1 MSEAAPSVAA
11 IVLSYNGRDDVL
23 SCVGWLS
30 ASDYPRLR
38 VVVVDNASTD
48 DTVAEVAARFP
59 ACTVLRNA
67 QNLGFA
73 GGCNVGIRHAL
84 EAGDDLVM
92 LVNPDT
98 TAGPDLVTRLV
109 AFMDSH
115 PRAGVVGP
123 KTHST
128 QPMPDGSPK
137 LLYKGAWR
145 RTLPL
150 RQSIPGIESG
160 DAGGDDEPRRTDYVW
175 GHAMM
180 LRAAALQRTGPL
192 DSAFF
197 MYYED
202 LDLCRR
208 MEAAGY
214 EVWCD
219 PQAVIRHDAP
229 DGARG
234 LRSERWR
241 WECKVH
247 STRVFHRKHH
257 GRLASLLLTPL
268 TILGEAQELAR
279 TRRGA
284 AARELLSAYARSFGA
299 GNRRPTGPATVL
311 PPAAT
316 PGR

>member
-1 MSEAAPSVAA
+1 MSGSAPPVAA

-23 SCVGWLS
+23 NCVGWLL

-38 VVVVDNASTD
+38 VVVVDNASAD
-48 DTVAEVAARFP
+48 DTVAALAARFP
-59 ACTVLRNA
+59 ACTLLRNE

-73 GGCNVGIRHAL
+73 GGCNAGIRHAL
-84 EAGDDLVM
+84 EANDDFVL

-98 TAGPDLVTRLV
+98 AAAPDLVARLV
-109 AFMDSH
+109 AFMESH

-123 KTHST
+123 KTLST
-128 QPMPDGSPK
+128 QAMPDGSPK

-150 RQSIPGIESG
+150 RQSIPGIESS
-160 DAGGDDEPRRTDYVW
+160 DAAGDDAPRRTDYVW

-180 LRAAALQRTGPL
+180 LRAQALRRTGPL
-192 DSAFF
+192 DPAFF

-214 EVWCD
+214 EVWCE
-219 PQAVIRHDAP
+219 PRAVIRHDAP

-257 GRLASLLLTPL
+257 GRLASLVLTPL

-299 GNRRPTGPATVL
+299 GNRRPTGPAAA
-311 PPAAT
+311 PPASQD
-316 PGR
+316 GR

>member
-1 MSEAAPSVAA
+1 MSGSAPPVAA
-11 IVLSYNGRDDVL
+11 VVLSYNGRDDVL
-23 SCVGWLS
+23 RCLRWLV
-30 ASDYPRLR
+30 ASEHAPLR
-38 VVVVDNASTD
+38 VVVVDNASVD
-48 DTVAEVAARFP
+48 DTVAAVADRFP
-59 ACTVLRNA
+59 AATVLRNRE
-67 QNLGFA
+67 NLGFA
-73 GGCNVGIRHAL
+73 GGCNVGIQHAL
-84 EAGDDLVM
+84 SAGDAFVL

-98 TAGPDLVTRLV
+98 EAGPELVGRLV
-109 AFMDSH
+109 SFMQAH
-115 PRAGVVGP
+115 PRAGIVGP

-128 QPMPDGSPK
+128 HAMPDGGPR

-145 RTLPL
+145 RALPL
-150 RQSIPGIESG
+150 RQSIPGIEG
-160 DAGGDDEPRRTDYVW
+160 ADAGDDDAPRRTDYVW

-180 LRAAALQRTGPL
+180 LRAEALRRIGLL
-192 DSAFF
+192 DPDFF

-208 MEAAGY
+208 MDAAGF
-214 EVWCD
+214 EVWCE
-219 PQAVIRHDAP
+219 PGAVIRHDAP

-247 STRVFHRKHH
+247 STRIFHRKHH

-284 AARELLSAYARSFGA
+284 AARELLAAYGRSFGS
-299 GNRRPTGPATVL
+299 GNRRPTGPSA
-311 PPAAT
+311 PPQPT
-316 PGR
+316 PGTGA

>member
-1 MSEAAPSVAA
+1 MNGTVPPVAA

-30 ASDYPRLR
+30 GSDYPRLR
-38 VVVVDNASTD
+38 VVVVDNASAD
-48 DTVAEVAARFP
+48 DTVPALAARYP
-59 ACTVLRNA
+59 ACTVLRNE

-73 GGCNVGIRHAL
+73 GGCNVGIRQAL
-84 EAGDDLVM
+84 EAGDDFVL

-98 TAGPDLVTRLV
+98 AADRDLVPRLV
-109 AFMDSH
+109 AFMESH

-128 QPMPDGSPK
+128 QAMPDGSPK

-150 RQSIPGIESG
+150 RQSIPGIESA

-180 LRAAALQRTGPL
+180 LRAEALRRTGPL
-192 DSAFF
+192 DPEFF

-219 PQAVIRHDAP
+219 PRSVIRHDAP

-247 STRVFHRKHH
+247 STRVFYRKHH

-279 TRRGA
+279 TRRSA
-284 AARELLSAYARSFGA
+284 AARELLSAYARSFGT
-299 GNRRPTGPATVL
+299 GNRRPTGPAAA
-311 PPAAT
+311 PPA
-316 PGR
+316 PRGGS

>member
-1 MSEAAPSVAA
+1 MSASLPPVAA

-23 SCVGWLS
+23 NCVGWLA
-30 ASDYPRLR
+30 ASDYPRLS
-38 VVVVDNASTD
+38 VIVVDNASAD
-48 DTVAEVAARFP
+48 DTVAAVEARFP

-67 QNLGFA
+67 ANLGFA
-73 GGCNVGIRHAL
+73 GGCNVGIERAL
-84 EAGDDLVM
+84 QAGDAFVM

-98 TAGPDLVTRLV
+98 LAGPDLVSRLV
-109 AFMDSH
+109 DFMQSH

-123 KTHST
+123 KTLST
-128 QPMPDGSPK
+128 HAMPDGSPK

-150 RQSIPGIESG
+150 RQSIPGIEAT
-160 DAGGDDEPRRTDYVW
+160 DAGGDDAPRRTDYVW

-180 LRAAALQRTGPL
+180 LRAEALQRTGLL
-192 DSAFF
+192 DPDFF

-208 MEAAGY
+208 MEAAGF

-219 PQAVIRHDAP
+219 PRAVIRHDAP

-257 GRLASLLLTPL
+257 GRLAALALTPL

-284 AARELLSAYARSFGA
+284 AARELLAAYGRSFGS
-299 GNRRPTGPATVL
+299 GNRRPTGPAAAAR
-311 PPAAT
+311 PAPR
-316 PGR
+316 PGG

>member
-1 MSEAAPSVAA
+1 MSETAAPVAA
-11 IVLSYNGRDDVL
+11 IVLSYNGREDVL
-23 SCVGWLS
+23 NCVRWLLRS
-30 ASDYPRLR
+30 EGTRLR
-38 VVVVDNASTD
+38 VVVVDNASAD
-48 DTVAEVAARFP
+48 DTVAAVAARFP
-59 ACTVLRNA
+59 ACTLLRNER
-67 QNLGFA
+67 NLGFA
-73 GGCNVGIRHAL
+73 GGCNVGIRNAL
-84 EAGDDLVM
+84 EAGEAFVL

-98 TAGPDLVTRLV
+98 DGPPDLVARLV
-109 AFMDSH
+109 AFMESH

-128 QPMPDGSPK
+128 EAMPDGSPK

-180 LRAAALQRTGPL
+180 LRAEALRRTGPL
-192 DSAFF
+192 DPAFF

-219 PQAVIRHDAP
+219 PRAVIRHDAP

-268 TILGEAQELAR
+268 TVLGEAQELAR

-284 AARELLSAYARSFGA
+284 AARELLAAYARSFGS
-299 GNRRPTGPATVL
+299 GNRRPEGPL
-311 PPAAT
+311 PEPSAART
-316 PGR
+316 EG

>member
-1 MSEAAPSVAA
+1 MTGDLPPVAA

-23 SCVGWLS
+23 SCLGWLS

-38 VVVVDNASTD
+38 LIVVDNASAD
-48 DTVAEVAARFP
+48 DTVAAVSARFP

-67 QNLGFA
+67 RNLGFA
-73 GGCNVGIRHAL
+73 GGCNVGLGHAL
-84 EAGDDLVM
+84 ARGDEFLM

-98 TAGPDLVTRLV
+98 AADPGLVSRLV
-109 AFMDSH
+109 AFMLSH

-123 KTHST
+123 KTHSC

-137 LLYKGAWR
+137 LLYNGAWR

-150 RQSIPGIESG
+150 RQSIPGIESA
-160 DAGGDDEPRRTDYVW
+160 DAGYDDRPRRTDYVW

-180 LRAAALQRTGPL
+180 LRAETLRRTGLL
-192 DSAFF
+192 DAEFF

-208 MEAAGY
+208 IEAAGW
-214 EVWCD
+214 EAWCD
-219 PQAVIRHDAP
+219 PRAVIRHDAP

-247 STRVFHRKHH
+247 STRVFYRKHH
-257 GRLASLLLTPL
+257 GRLAALVLTPL

-279 TRRGA
+279 TRRA
-284 AARELLSAYARSFGA
+284 AAAGELLAAYARSFA
-299 GNRRPTGPATVL
+299 NRRRPTGPPAG
-311 PPAAT
+311 PPAARER
-316 PGR
+316 G

>member
-1 MSEAAPSVAA
+1 MSGTAPSVAA

-23 SCVGWLS
+23 SCARWLL

-38 VVVVDNASTD
+38 VLVVDNASAD
-48 DTVAEVAARFP
+48 DTVAAVAERFP
-59 ACTVLRNA
+59 ACTLLRNDR
-67 QNLGFA
+67 NLGFA
-73 GGCNVGIRHAL
+73 GGCNVGIANAL
-84 EAGDDLVM
+84 DAGDEFVL

-98 TAGPDLVTRLV
+98 EGASDLVARLV
-109 AFMDSH
+109 AFMESH

-128 QPMPDGSPK
+128 QAMPDGSPK

-150 RQSIPGIESG
+150 RQRIPGIESG

-180 LRAAALQRTGPL
+180 LRAEALRRTGPL
-192 DSAFF
+192 DPEFF

-219 PQAVIRHDAP
+219 PRAVIRHDAP

-247 STRVFHRKHH
+247 STRIFHRKHH
-257 GRLASLLLTPL
+257 GRLASLVLTPL
-268 TILGEAQELAR
+268 TVLGEAQELAR

-284 AARELLSAYARSFGA
+284 AARELLSAYARSFGS
-299 GNRRPTGPATVL
+299 GNRRPTGPRSG
-311 PPAAT
+311 PRAAR
-316 PGR
+316 PGE

>member
-1 MSEAAPSVAA
+1 MNATVPSVAA

-30 ASDYPRLR
+30 GSDYPRLR
-38 VVVVDNASTD
+38 VVVVDNASAD
-48 DTVAEVAARFP
+48 DTVAALAARYP
-59 ACTVLRNA
+59 ACTVLRNG

-73 GGCNVGIRHAL
+73 GGCNVGIRQAL
-84 EAGDDLVM
+84 EAGDDFVL

-98 TAGPDLVTRLV
+98 AADPHLVARLV
-109 AFMDSH
+109 AFMEAH

-123 KTHST
+123 KTHSY
-128 QPMPDGSPK
+128 QVMPDGSPK

-150 RQSIPGIESG
+150 RQNIPGIESG
-160 DAGGDDEPRRTDYVW
+160 DAGEDEAPRRTDYVW

-180 LRAAALQRTGPL
+180 LRAEALRRTGPL
-192 DSAFF
+192 DAAFF

-208 MEAAGY
+208 MEAAGF

-219 PQAVIRHDAP
+219 PRAVIRHDAP

-247 STRVFHRKHH
+247 STRVFYRKHY
-257 GRLASLLLTPL
+257 GRLASLVLTPL

-279 TRRGA
+279 TQRGA
-284 AARELLSAYARSFGA
+284 AARELLAAYARSFGA
-299 GNRRPTGPATVL
+299 GNRRPAGP
-311 PPAAT
+311 PPSSRD
-316 PGR
+316 GS